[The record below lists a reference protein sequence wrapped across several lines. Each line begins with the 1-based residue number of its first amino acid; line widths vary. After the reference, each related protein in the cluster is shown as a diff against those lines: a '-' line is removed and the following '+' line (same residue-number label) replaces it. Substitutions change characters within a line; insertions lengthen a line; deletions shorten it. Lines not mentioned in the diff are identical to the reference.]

1 MDSRLRD
8 ITRMNPPIY
17 TRSMIAEDLEEKCRA
32 SIFHD
37 SMYLSRIM
45 LHVKQVVKSRKR
57 NNTRAGNRSR
67 QVEKNFSRNNST
79 ENRNKPRFK
88 KELSNQGE
96 SSSSNGYYDRNSESR
111 VKTNN
116 KVDKPH
122 ERPPCGKCGKLH

>member
-1 MDSRLRD
+1 MDRLLRD
-8 ITRMNPPIY
+8 FTRVNTPTY

-67 QVEKNFSRNNST
+67 QVEKNFTRKSSIEIRDNPS
-79 ENRNKPRFK
+79 FK
-88 KELSNQGE
+88 NGLSHQGE
-96 SSSSNGYYDRNSESR
+96 SSSSKVHYDRDSEPVLR
-111 VKTNN
+111 ETKQ
-116 KVDKPH
+116 
-122 ERPPCGKCGKLH
+122 